1 MPSQAEAFFTQI
13 TSQSLQSM
21 IEQAK
26 KSVIIAAP
34 GIQKNVAEAI
44 LLAAKRLGS
53 EMVIVCLD
61 VSEHALRLGYGDIS
75 AIEML
80 KDDGVLLQ
88 HVEHLRFALV
98 VVDGNGYSFTP
109 NALYLE
115 SDKSSSLGFNAIKL
129 TTDQVR
135 EATVRLSPAAKAIAV
150 AQCQDETT
158 KQALNQITPF
168 IEPLIVDKKVVEDIG
183 NMLKVAPPVAFDVS
197 RQVRVYNAY
206 LQYVEVSMTGAAI
219 QRQKVAIPKV
229 LQSIDSENEE
239 LAGRL
244 NTSFDLLAKDN
255 ILSSKKLEQKL
266 KELRAAFTPSLGKTH
281 GRVMLKSNKDLFN
294 KQIEL
299 FKGQLAEHAKEV
311 ESTLQA
317 NIDESIAKIA
327 KYYLPIVKTKPPM
340 DMQGR
345 LGMFINDD
353 QQVMDWISR
362 QLNGAFPKAE
372 KMISNM
378 EVSVIYKDVTF
389 ENLND
394 KEFIAAL
401 KVAFPDINWE
411 KAYQESIAAA
421 GITPKNEIE
430 R

>member
-1 MPSQAEAFFTQI
+1 MSSQAETFFTQI
-13 TSQSLQSM
+13 TSQSLQLM
-21 IEQAK
+21 VEQAK

-44 LLAAKRLGS
+44 LSAAKQLGS

-61 VSEHALRLGYGDIS
+61 VSEHSLRLGYGDIS
-75 AIEML
+75 AVEML

-158 KQALNQITPF
+158 KQALNQITPS
-168 IEPLIVDKKVVEDIG
+168 IEPLIVDNNVVENIG

-229 LQSIDSENEE
+229 LQSIGSDNQE

-266 KELRAAFTPSLGKTH
+266 KELRAAFTPSLGKKH

-294 KQIEL
+294 KQIKL
-299 FKGQLAEHAKEV
+299 FKDQLAEHAKEV

-327 KYYLPIVKTKPPM
+327 KYYLPIVKAKPPM
-340 DMQGR
+340 DMQGK
-345 LGMFINDD
+345 LGMFINDE

-394 KEFIAAL
+394 EEFIDAL
-401 KVAFPDINWE
+401 KNAFPDINWE

-421 GITPKNEIE
+421 GITSKNEIE
-430 R
+430 K